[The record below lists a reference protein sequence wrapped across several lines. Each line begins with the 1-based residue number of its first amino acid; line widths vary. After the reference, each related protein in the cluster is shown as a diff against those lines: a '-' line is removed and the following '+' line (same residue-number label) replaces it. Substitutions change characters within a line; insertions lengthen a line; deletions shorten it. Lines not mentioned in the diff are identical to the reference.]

1 MKRQPPRSARLKAV
15 KAESERALDAMIRR
29 WQALPPGRR
38 TNFLRKRV
46 GFRATTA

>member
-1 MKRQPPRSARLKAV
+1 MKKRRNRGAKLEALARENDRAV
-15 KAESERALDAMIRR
+15 REMIRR

-46 GFRATTA
+46 GIGRTAL